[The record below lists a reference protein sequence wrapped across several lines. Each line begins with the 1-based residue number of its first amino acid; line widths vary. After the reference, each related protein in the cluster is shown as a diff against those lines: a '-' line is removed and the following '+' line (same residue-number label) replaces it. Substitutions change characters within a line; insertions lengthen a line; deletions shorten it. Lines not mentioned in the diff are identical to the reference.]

1 MKTIYYV
8 TQKQLDNVDGFE
20 ETNGWKNVRAY
31 EVQNGKLV
39 SVAELEIENSDNTEK
54 ELLQEL
60 EDENI
65 ITTRVNLI
73 QL

>member
-8 TQKQLDNVDGFE
+8 IQKQLENQDGFE
-20 ETNGWKNVRAY
+20 ETNGWKYVRAY
-31 EVQNGKLV
+31 EIQNGKLV
-39 SVAELEIENSDNTEK
+39 NVAELEIENSDNTEK

-60 EDENI
+60 EDKNI